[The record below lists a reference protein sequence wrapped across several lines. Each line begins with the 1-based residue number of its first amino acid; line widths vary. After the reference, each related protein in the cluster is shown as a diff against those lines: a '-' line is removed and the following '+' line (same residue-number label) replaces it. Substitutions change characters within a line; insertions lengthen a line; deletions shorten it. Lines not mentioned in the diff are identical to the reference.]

1 MGQLQPGR
9 EDPQDEHDEDDVEQ
23 HPELDDERH
32 PAGGEEGDR
41 GDPVVDDEEPDD
53 LADRAVAGEQD
64 EETDQDEGE
73 PGGNGVSRGGGSRPA
88 GGWPVRPQRGARARG

>member
-1 MGQLQPGR
+1 MQLPQVVQIELAMGQLQPGR

-64 EETDQDEGE
+64 EETDQDE
-73 PGGNGVSRGGGSRPA
+73 VCLLYTSRC
-88 GGWPVRPQRGARARG
+88 V